1 MKNFVI
7 FSPKKNLL
15 YFGIWNFV
23 TPSLNNFLI
32 YILYIYRL
40 NEMKW
45 DNTSKNKLFSHLV
58 SAVAVLKGYVEFV
71 IYKY

>member
-23 TPSLNNFLI
+23 IPSLNNFLI

-45 DNTSKNKLFSHLV
+45 DNTSKNKLFSQLV

>member
-1 MKNFVI
+1 MELCD
-7 FSPKKNLL
+7 PKPKQ
-15 YFGIWNFV
+15 F
-23 TPSLNNFLI
+23 LNI
-32 YILYIYRL
+32 YIIYIYRL

-45 DNTSKNKLFSHLV
+45 DNTSKNKLFSQLV